1 MSLYKGYIPVN
12 GKRSL
17 MPFKG
22 KDASDLLT
30 LEAVEKV
37 PSYGGVLDDNAVMV
51 DIDDMEQSDTLLRIV
66 KSLAVKCKVIGTAR
80 GKHFLFWNNGQIAR
94 NGNHKK
100 LAIGLTADIKAGCN
114 CSYEVLKRDGQ
125 LREVLY
131 DTEVYE
137 TIPAYLKPVT
147 TKIDLVG
154 LGDGDGRNQTLFSYI
169 LPLQKAGLSITE
181 VKQTLSLINQYILK
195 DKLSESELATIT
207 RDEAFS
213 KQQFFT
219 EKGGFL
225 FDSFARYMVANKH
238 IIRID
243 GDMHIYRNG
252 IYVSGE
258 EALESAMVE
267 EIPNLKKNQ
276 RAEVLA
282 YFPLI
287 GLNSY
292 KESDVQYVAFKN
304 GVLNII
310 TNEFSDF
317 TPDKVITNKIPHN
330 YRPNAQSAL
339 LDKTIKKLACQN
351 PSVEA
356 LLYEALSYS
365 LLRRNELRKSFFL
378 LGDKHNGKS
387 TFLDLLS
394 TMLGDDNVS
403 NLDLADVGSE
413 FKTAEITG
421 KLANIG
427 DDISDEFM
435 SNTAIFKKVV
445 SGEAMTVNRKY
456 QKPITMTSRA
466 KFYFSANSLPRLGR
480 GKDTGALVDRMIVIP
495 FNASFS
501 KKDPDFDPF
510 IKYKLREEPVIEA
523 LIVKCISH
531 LRDILANEAFTHC
544 EIVESEI
551 KEFEVSNNP
560 IILFFDDLEEEEYLY
575 NPTDVVYKKYTGFCY
590 TNNLQ
595 PVTNIEFSKQI
606 RKRFGLEIQQRREG
620 KSRKRYYVK
629 MTKSAM

>member
-1 MSLYKGYIPVN
+1 MSLYKGYVPVN

-22 KDASDLLT
+22 KDASELLT

-51 DIDDMEQSDTLLRIV
+51 DIDDMEQSETLLRII
-66 KSLAVKCKVIGTAR
+66 KDLDVKCKVIATSR
-80 GKHFLFWNNGQIAR
+80 GKHFLFWNNGQVSR

-114 CSYEVLKRDGQ
+114 CSYEVLKRDGH
-125 LREVLY
+125 LREVIY
-131 DTEVYE
+131 DTESYE
-137 TIPAYLKPVT
+137 TIPCFLKPVN
-147 TKIDLVG
+147 TKIELLG

-169 LPLQKAGLSITE
+169 LPLQKAGLNVSE
-181 VKQTLSLINQYILK
+181 VKSTLSLVNNYILK
-195 DKLSESELATIT
+195 DPLSDNELATIT
-207 RDEAFS
+207 REEAFS

-225 FDSFARYMVANKH
+225 FDVFARYMVANKH
-238 IIRID
+238 IVRID
-243 GDMHIYRNG
+243 GDMHVYRNG
-252 IYVSGE
+252 IYVAGE

-267 EIPNLKKNQ
+267 EIPNLKKTQ

-287 GLNSY
+287 GLDTY
-292 KESDVQYVAFKN
+292 KESDVQYVAFNN

-330 YRPNAQSAL
+330 YRPDAKSDL
-339 LDKTIKKLACQN
+339 LEKTMRKLACN
-351 PSVEA
+351 DDSVES

-394 TMLGDDNVS
+394 TMLGEENVS

-413 FKTAEITG
+413 FKTAEIAG

-435 SNTAIFKKVV
+435 SNTSIFKKVV

-456 QKPITMTSRA
+456 QKPVTMTSRA

-480 GKDTGALVDRMIVIP
+480 GKDTGALEDRMIVIP

-510 IKYKLREEPVIEA
+510 IKYKLREEAVIEA

-531 LRDILANEAFTHC
+531 LRDVVANEAFTRC
-544 EIVESEI
+544 ELVESEI

-560 IILFFDDLEEEEYLY
+560 IILFFDDLEEEDYLY
-575 NPTDVVYKKYTGFCY
+575 DPTDIVYKKYTGFCY
-590 TNNLQ
+590 SNNVQ
-595 PVTNIEFSKQI
+595 PVSNIEFSKQI
-606 RKRFGLEIQQRREG
+606 RKRFNLEVKQRRDG
-620 KSRKRYYVK
+620 KERKRYYVK
-629 MTKSAM
+629 ITK

>member
-1 MSLYKGYIPVN
+1 MSLYKGYVPVN

-22 KDASDLLT
+22 KDASELLT

-51 DIDDMEQSDTLLRIV
+51 DIDDMEQSETLLRII
-66 KSLAVKCKVIGTAR
+66 KDLDVKCKVIATSR
-80 GKHFLFWNNGQIAR
+80 GKHFLFWNNGQVSR

-114 CSYEVLKRDGQ
+114 CSYEVLKRDGH
-125 LREVLY
+125 LREVIY
-131 DTEVYE
+131 DTESYE
-137 TIPAYLKPVT
+137 TIPCFLKPVN
-147 TKIDLVG
+147 TKIDLLG

-169 LPLQKAGLSITE
+169 LPLQKAGLNISD
-181 VKQTLSLINQYILK
+181 VKNTLNLVNKYILK
-195 DKLSESELATIT
+195 DPLSENELSTIT
-207 RDEAFS
+207 REEAFS

-225 FDSFARYMVANKH
+225 FDVFARYMVANKH
-238 IIRID
+238 IVRID
-243 GDMHIYRNG
+243 GDMHVYRNG

-267 EIPNLKKNQ
+267 EIPNLKKTQ

-287 GLNSY
+287 GLDTY
-292 KESDVQYVAFKN
+292 KESDVQYVAFNN

-330 YRPNAQSAL
+330 YRPDAKSDL
-339 LDKTIKKLACQN
+339 LEKTMRKLACN
-351 PSVEA
+351 DDSVEA

-394 TMLGDDNVS
+394 TMLGEENVS

-413 FKTAEITG
+413 FKTAEIAG

-435 SNTAIFKKVV
+435 SNTSIFKKVV

-456 QKPITMTSRA
+456 QNPITMTSRA

-510 IKYKLREEPVIEA
+510 IKYKLREEAVIEA

-531 LRDILANEAFTHC
+531 LRDVMANEAFTRC
-544 EIVESEI
+544 ELVESEI

-560 IILFFDDLEEEEYLY
+560 IILFFDDLEEEDYLY
-575 NPTDVVYKKYTGFCY
+575 DPTDIVYKKYTGFCY
-590 TNNLQ
+590 SNNVQ
-595 PVTNIEFSKQI
+595 PVSNIEFSKQI
-606 RKRFGLEIQQRREG
+606 RKRFNLEVKQRRDG
-620 KSRKRYYVK
+620 KERKRYYVK
-629 MTKSAM
+629 ITK

>member
-1 MSLYKGYIPVN
+1 MSLYKGYVPVN

-22 KDASDLLT
+22 KDASELLT

-51 DIDDMEQSDTLLRIV
+51 DIDDMEQSEVMLRIV
-66 KSLAVKCKVIGTAR
+66 KDLDVKCKVIATSR
-80 GKHFLFWNNGQIAR
+80 GKHFLFWNNGQVSR

-114 CSYEVLKRDGQ
+114 CSYEVLKRDGH
-125 LREVLY
+125 LREVIY
-131 DTEVYE
+131 DTESYE
-137 TIPAYLKPVT
+137 TIPCFLKPVN
-147 TKIDLVG
+147 TKIDLLG
-154 LGDGDGRNQTLFSYI
+154 LGDGDGRNQNLFSYI
-169 LPLQKAGLSITE
+169 LPLQKAGLNISE
-181 VKQTLSLINQYILK
+181 VKSTLSLVNNYILK
-195 DKLSESELATIT
+195 DPLSDNELATIT
-207 RDEAFS
+207 REEAFS

-225 FDSFARYMVANKH
+225 FDVFARYMVANKH
-238 IIRID
+238 IVRID
-243 GDMHIYRNG
+243 GDMHVYRNG

-267 EIPNLKKNQ
+267 EIPNLKKTQ

-287 GLNSY
+287 GLDTY
-292 KESDVQYVAFKN
+292 KESDVQYVAFNN

-330 YRPNAQSAL
+330 YRPDAKSDL
-339 LDKTIKKLACQN
+339 LEKTMRKLACN
-351 PSVEA
+351 DDNVEA

-394 TMLGDDNVS
+394 TMLGEENVS

-413 FKTAEITG
+413 FKTAEIAG

-435 SNTAIFKKVV
+435 SNTSIFKKVV

-510 IKYKLREEPVIEA
+510 IKYKLREEAVIEA

-531 LRDILANEAFTHC
+531 LRDVMANEAFTRC
-544 EIVESEI
+544 ELVESEI

-560 IILFFDDLEEEEYLY
+560 IILFFDDLEEEDYLY
-575 NPTDVVYKKYTGFCY
+575 DPTDIVYKKYTGFCY
-590 TNNLQ
+590 SNNVQ
-595 PVTNIEFSKQI
+595 PVSNIEFSKQI
-606 RKRFGLEIQQRREG
+606 RKRFNLEVKQRRDG
-620 KSRKRYYVK
+620 KERKRYYVK
-629 MTKSAM
+629 ITK

>member
-1 MSLYKGYIPVN
+1 MSLYKGYVPVN

-22 KDASDLLT
+22 KDASELLT

-51 DIDDMEQSDTLLRIV
+51 DIDDMEQSETLLRII
-66 KSLAVKCKVIGTAR
+66 KDLDVKCKVIATSR
-80 GKHFLFWNNGQIAR
+80 GKHFLFWNNGQVSR

-114 CSYEVLKRDGQ
+114 CSYEVLKRDGH
-125 LREVLY
+125 LREVIY
-131 DTEVYE
+131 DTESYE
-137 TIPAYLKPVT
+137 TIPCFLKPVN
-147 TKIDLVG
+147 TKIDLLG

-169 LPLQKAGLSITE
+169 LPLQKAGLNVSE
-181 VKQTLSLINQYILK
+181 VKSTLNLVNNYILK
-195 DKLSESELATIT
+195 DPLSDNELATIT
-207 RDEAFS
+207 REEAFS

-225 FDSFARYMVANKH
+225 FDVFARYMVANKH
-238 IIRID
+238 IVRID
-243 GDMHIYRNG
+243 GDMHVYRNG

-267 EIPNLKKNQ
+267 EIPNLKKTQ

-287 GLNSY
+287 GLDTY
-292 KESDVQYVAFKN
+292 KESDVQYVAFNN

-330 YRPNAQSAL
+330 YRPDAKSDL
-339 LDKTIKKLACQN
+339 LEKTMRKLACN
-351 PSVEA
+351 DDSVEA

-394 TMLGDDNVS
+394 TMLGEENVS

-413 FKTAEITG
+413 FKTAEIAG

-435 SNTAIFKKVV
+435 SNTSIFKKVV

-456 QKPITMTSRA
+456 QKPVTMTSRA

-510 IKYKLREEPVIEA
+510 IKYKLREEAVIEA

-531 LRDILANEAFTHC
+531 LRDVMANEAFTRC
-544 EIVESEI
+544 ELVESEI

-560 IILFFDDLEEEEYLY
+560 IILFFDDLEEEDYLY
-575 NPTDVVYKKYTGFCY
+575 DPTDIVYKKYTGFCY
-590 TNNLQ
+590 SNNVQ
-595 PVTNIEFSKQI
+595 PVSNIEFSKQI
-606 RKRFGLEIQQRREG
+606 RKRFNLEVKQRRDG
-620 KSRKRYYVK
+620 KERKRYYVK
-629 MTKSAM
+629 ITK

>member
-1 MSLYKGYIPVN
+1 MSLYKGYVPVN

-22 KDASDLLT
+22 KDASELLT

-37 PSYGGVLDDNAVMV
+37 HSYGGVLDDNAVMV
-51 DIDDMEQSDTLLRIV
+51 DIDDMEQSETLLRII
-66 KSLAVKCKVIGTAR
+66 KDLDVKCKVIATSR
-80 GKHFLFWNNGQIAR
+80 GKHFLFWNNGQVSR

-114 CSYEVLKRDGQ
+114 CSYEVLKRDGH
-125 LREVLY
+125 LREVIY
-131 DTEVYE
+131 DTESYE
-137 TIPAYLKPVT
+137 TIPCFLKPVN
-147 TKIDLVG
+147 TKIDLLG

-169 LPLQKAGLSITE
+169 LPLQKAGLNISD
-181 VKQTLSLINQYILK
+181 VKDTLNLVNNYILK
-195 DKLSESELATIT
+195 DPLSDNELATIT
-207 RDEAFS
+207 REEAFS

-225 FDSFARYMVANKH
+225 FDVFARYMVANKH
-238 IIRID
+238 IVRID
-243 GDMHIYRNG
+243 GDMHVYRNG
-252 IYVSGE
+252 IYVAGE

-267 EIPNLKKNQ
+267 EIPNLKKTQ

-287 GLNSY
+287 GLDTY
-292 KESDVQYVAFKN
+292 KESDVQYVAFNN

-330 YRPNAQSAL
+330 YRPDAKSDL
-339 LDKTIKKLACQN
+339 LEKTMRKLACN
-351 PSVEA
+351 DDSVEA

-394 TMLGDDNVS
+394 TMLGEENVS

-413 FKTAEITG
+413 FKTAEIAG

-435 SNTAIFKKVV
+435 SNTSIFKKVV

-456 QKPITMTSRA
+456 QKPVTMTSRA

-510 IKYKLREEPVIEA
+510 IKYKLREESVIEA

-531 LRDILANEAFTHC
+531 LRDVMANEAFTRC
-544 EIVESEI
+544 ELVESEI

-560 IILFFDDLEEEEYLY
+560 IILFFDDLEEEDYLY
-575 NPTDVVYKKYTGFCY
+575 DPTDIVYKKYTGFCY
-590 TNNLQ
+590 SNNVQ
-595 PVTNIEFSKQI
+595 PVSNIEFSKQI
-606 RKRFGLEIQQRREG
+606 RKRFNLEVKQRRDG
-620 KSRKRYYVK
+620 KERKRYYVK
-629 MTKSAM
+629 ITK

>member
-1 MSLYKGYIPVN
+1 MSLYKGYVPVN

-22 KDASDLLT
+22 KDASELLT

-51 DIDDMEQSDTLLRIV
+51 DIDDMEQSETLLRII
-66 KSLAVKCKVIGTAR
+66 KDLDVKCKVIATSR
-80 GKHFLFWNNGQIAR
+80 GKHFLFWNNGQVSR

-114 CSYEVLKRDGQ
+114 CSYEVLKRDGH
-125 LREVLY
+125 LREVIY
-131 DTEVYE
+131 DTESYE
-137 TIPAYLKPVT
+137 TIPCFLKPVN
-147 TKIDLVG
+147 TKIDLLG

-169 LPLQKAGLSITE
+169 LPLQKSGLNVSE
-181 VKQTLSLINQYILK
+181 VKSTLSLVNNYVLK
-195 DKLSESELATIT
+195 DPLSDNELATIT
-207 RDEAFS
+207 REEAFS

-225 FDSFARYMVANKH
+225 FDVFARYMVANKH
-238 IIRID
+238 IVRID
-243 GDMHIYRNG
+243 GDMHVYRNG

-267 EIPNLKKNQ
+267 EIPNLKKTQ

-287 GLNSY
+287 GLDTY
-292 KESDVQYVAFKN
+292 KESDVQYVAFNN

-330 YRPNAQSAL
+330 YRPDAKSDL
-339 LDKTIKKLACQN
+339 LEKTMRKLACN
-351 PSVEA
+351 DDSVEA

-394 TMLGDDNVS
+394 TMLGEENVS

-413 FKTAEITG
+413 FKTAEIAG

-435 SNTAIFKKVV
+435 SNTSIFKKVV

-510 IKYKLREEPVIEA
+510 IKYKLREESVIEA

-531 LRDILANEAFTHC
+531 LRDVMANEAFTRC
-544 EIVESEI
+544 ELVESEI

-560 IILFFDDLEEEEYLY
+560 IILFFDDLEEEDYLY
-575 NPTDVVYKKYTGFCY
+575 DPTDIVYKKYTGFCY
-590 TNNLQ
+590 SNNVQ
-595 PVTNIEFSKQI
+595 PVSNIEFSKQI
-606 RKRFGLEIQQRREG
+606 RKRFNLEVKQRRDG
-620 KSRKRYYVK
+620 KERKRYYVK
-629 MTKSAM
+629 ITK

>member
-1 MSLYKGYIPVN
+1 MSLYKGYVPVN

-22 KDASDLLT
+22 KDASELLT

-51 DIDDMEQSDTLLRIV
+51 DIDDMEQSETLLRII
-66 KSLAVKCKVIGTAR
+66 KDLDVKCKVIATSR
-80 GKHFLFWNNGQIAR
+80 GKHFLFWNNGQVSR

-114 CSYEVLKRDGQ
+114 CSYEVLKRDGH
-125 LREVLY
+125 LREVIY
-131 DTEVYE
+131 DTESYE
-137 TIPAYLKPVT
+137 TIPCFLKPVN
-147 TKIDLVG
+147 TKIDLLG

-169 LPLQKAGLSITE
+169 LPLQKAGLNISD
-181 VKQTLSLINQYILK
+181 VKYTLNLVNNYILK
-195 DKLSESELATIT
+195 DPLSDNELSTIT
-207 RDEAFS
+207 REEAFS

-225 FDSFARYMVANKH
+225 FDVFARYMVANKH
-238 IIRID
+238 IVRID
-243 GDMHIYRNG
+243 GDMHVYRNG
-252 IYVSGE
+252 IYVAGE
-258 EALESAMVE
+258 EALESAMID
-267 EIPNLKKNQ
+267 EIPNLKKTQ

-282 YFPLI
+282 YLPLI
-287 GLNSY
+287 GLDTY
-292 KESDVQYVAFKN
+292 KESDVQYVAFNN

-330 YRPNAQSAL
+330 YRPDAKSDL
-339 LDKTIKKLACQN
+339 LEKTMRKLACN
-351 PSVEA
+351 DDSVEA

-394 TMLGDDNVS
+394 TMLGEENVS

-413 FKTAEITG
+413 FKTAEIAG

-435 SNTAIFKKVV
+435 SNTSIFKKVV

-510 IKYKLREEPVIEA
+510 IKYKLREESVIEA

-531 LRDILANEAFTHC
+531 LRDVMANEEFTRC
-544 EIVESEI
+544 ELVESEI

-560 IILFFDDLEEEEYLY
+560 IILFFDDLEEEDYLY
-575 NPTDVVYKKYTGFCY
+575 DPTDIVYKKYTGFCY
-590 TNNLQ
+590 SNNVQ
-595 PVTNIEFSKQI
+595 PVSNIEFSKQI
-606 RKRFGLEIQQRREG
+606 RKRFNLEVKQRRDG
-620 KSRKRYYVK
+620 KERKRYYVK
-629 MTKSAM
+629 ITK

>member
-1 MSLYKGYIPVN
+1 MSLYKGYVPVN

-22 KDASDLLT
+22 KDASELLT
-30 LEAVEKV
+30 LEAVDKV

-51 DIDDMEQSDTLLRIV
+51 DIDDMEQSETLLRII
-66 KSLAVKCKVIGTAR
+66 KDLDVKCKVIATSR
-80 GKHFLFWNNGQIAR
+80 GKHFLFWNNGQVSR

-114 CSYEVLKRDGQ
+114 CSYEVLKRDGH
-125 LREVLY
+125 LREVIY
-131 DTEVYE
+131 DTESYE
-137 TIPAYLKPVT
+137 TIPCFLKPVN
-147 TKIDLVG
+147 TKIDLLG

-169 LPLQKAGLSITE
+169 LPLQKSGLNVSE
-181 VKQTLSLINQYILK
+181 VKSTLSLVNNYVLK
-195 DKLSESELATIT
+195 DPLSDNELATIT
-207 RDEAFS
+207 REEAFS

-225 FDSFARYMVANKH
+225 FDVFARYMVANKH
-238 IIRID
+238 IVRID
-243 GDMHIYRNG
+243 GDMHVYRNG

-267 EIPNLKKNQ
+267 EIPNLKKTQ

-287 GLNSY
+287 GLDTY
-292 KESDVQYVAFKN
+292 KESDVQYVAFNN

-330 YRPNAQSAL
+330 YRPDAKSDL
-339 LDKTIKKLACQN
+339 LEKTMRKLACN
-351 PSVEA
+351 DDSVEA

-394 TMLGDDNVS
+394 TMLGEENVS

-413 FKTAEITG
+413 FKTAEIAG

-435 SNTAIFKKVV
+435 SNTSIFKKVV

-510 IKYKLREEPVIEA
+510 IKYKLREESVIEA

-531 LRDILANEAFTHC
+531 LRDVMANEAFTRC
-544 EIVESEI
+544 ELVESEI

-560 IILFFDDLEEEEYLY
+560 IILFFDDLEEEDYLY
-575 NPTDVVYKKYTGFCY
+575 DPTDVVYKKYTGFCY
-590 TNNLQ
+590 SNNVQ
-595 PVTNIEFSKQI
+595 PVSNIEFSKQI
-606 RKRFGLEIQQRREG
+606 RKRFNLEVKQRRDG
-620 KSRKRYYVK
+620 KERKRYYVK
-629 MTKSAM
+629 ITK

>member
-1 MSLYKGYIPVN
+1 MSLYKGYVPVN

-22 KDASDLLT
+22 KDASELLT

-51 DIDDMEQSDTLLRIV
+51 DIDDMEQSETLLRII
-66 KSLAVKCKVIGTAR
+66 KDLDVKCKVIATSR
-80 GKHFLFWNNGQIAR
+80 GKHFLFWNNGQVSR

-114 CSYEVLKRDGQ
+114 CSYEVLKRDGH
-125 LREVLY
+125 LREVIY
-131 DTEVYE
+131 DTESYE
-137 TIPAYLKPVT
+137 TIPCFLKPVN
-147 TKIDLVG
+147 TKIDLLG

-169 LPLQKAGLSITE
+169 LPLQKAGLNISD
-181 VKQTLSLINQYILK
+181 VKNTLNLVNKYILK
-195 DKLSESELATIT
+195 DPLSENELSTIT
-207 RDEAFS
+207 REEAFS

-225 FDSFARYMVANKH
+225 FDVFARYMVANKH
-238 IIRID
+238 IVRID
-243 GDMHIYRNG
+243 GDMHVYRNG

-267 EIPNLKKNQ
+267 EIPNLKKTQ

-287 GLNSY
+287 GLDTY
-292 KESDVQYVAFKN
+292 KESDVQYVAFNN

-330 YRPNAQSAL
+330 YRPDAKSDL
-339 LDKTIKKLACQN
+339 LEKTMRKLACN
-351 PSVEA
+351 DDSVEA

-394 TMLGDDNVS
+394 TMLGEENVS

-413 FKTAEITG
+413 FKTAEIAG

-435 SNTAIFKKVV
+435 SNTSIFKKVV

-510 IKYKLREEPVIEA
+510 IKYKLREESVIEA

-531 LRDILANEAFTHC
+531 LRDVMANEAFTRC
-544 EIVESEI
+544 ELVESEI

-560 IILFFDDLEEEEYLY
+560 IILFFDDLEEEDYLY
-575 NPTDVVYKKYTGFCY
+575 DPTDIVYKKYTGFCY
-590 TNNLQ
+590 SNNVQ
-595 PVTNIEFSKQI
+595 PVSNIEFSKQI
-606 RKRFGLEIQQRREG
+606 RKRFNLEVKQRRDG
-620 KSRKRYYVK
+620 KERKRYYVK
-629 MTKSAM
+629 ITK

>member
-1 MSLYKGYIPVN
+1 MSLYKGYVPVN

-22 KDASDLLT
+22 KDASELLT

-51 DIDDMEQSDTLLRIV
+51 DIDDMEQSETLLRII
-66 KSLAVKCKVIGTAR
+66 KDLDVKCKVIATSR
-80 GKHFLFWNNGQIAR
+80 GKHFLFWNNGQVSR

-114 CSYEVLKRDGQ
+114 CSYEVLKRDGH
-125 LREVLY
+125 LREVIY
-131 DTEVYE
+131 DTESYE
-137 TIPAYLKPVT
+137 TIPCFLKPVN
-147 TKIDLVG
+147 TKIDLLG

-169 LPLQKAGLSITE
+169 LPLQKAGLNVSE
-181 VKQTLSLINQYILK
+181 VKSTLSLVNNYILK
-195 DKLSESELATIT
+195 DPLSDNELSTIT
-207 RDEAFS
+207 REEAFS

-219 EKGGFL
+219 EKDGFL
-225 FDSFARYMVANKH
+225 FDVFARYMVANKH
-238 IIRID
+238 IVRID
-243 GDMHIYRNG
+243 GDMHVYRNG

-267 EIPNLKKNQ
+267 EIPNLKKTQ

-287 GLNSY
+287 GLDTY
-292 KESDVQYVAFKN
+292 KESDVQYVAFNN

-330 YRPNAQSAL
+330 YRPDAKSDL
-339 LDKTIKKLACQN
+339 LEKTMRKLACN
-351 PSVEA
+351 DDSVEA

-394 TMLGDDNVS
+394 TMLGEENVS

-413 FKTAEITG
+413 FKTAEIAG

-435 SNTAIFKKVV
+435 SNTSIFKKVV

-510 IKYKLREEPVIEA
+510 IKYKLREEAVIEA

-531 LRDILANEAFTHC
+531 LRDVMANEAFTRC
-544 EIVESEI
+544 ELVESEI

-560 IILFFDDLEEEEYLY
+560 IILFFDDLEEEDYLY
-575 NPTDVVYKKYTGFCY
+575 DPTDIVYKKYTGFCY
-590 TNNLQ
+590 SNNVQ
-595 PVTNIEFSKQI
+595 PVSNIEFSKQI
-606 RKRFGLEIQQRREG
+606 RKRFNLEVKQRRDG
-620 KSRKRYYVK
+620 KERKRYYVK
-629 MTKSAM
+629 ITK

>member
-1 MSLYKGYIPVN
+1 MSLYKGYVPVN

-22 KDASDLLT
+22 KDASELLT

-51 DIDDMEQSDTLLRIV
+51 DIDDMEQSETLLRII
-66 KSLAVKCKVIGTAR
+66 KDLDVKCKVIATSR
-80 GKHFLFWNNGQIAR
+80 GKHFLFWNNGQVSR

-114 CSYEVLKRDGQ
+114 CSYEVLKRDGH
-125 LREVLY
+125 LREVIY
-131 DTEVYE
+131 DTESYE
-137 TIPAYLKPVT
+137 TIPCFLKPVN
-147 TKIDLVG
+147 TKIDLLG

-169 LPLQKAGLSITE
+169 LPLQKSGLNVSE
-181 VKQTLSLINQYILK
+181 VKSTLSLVNNYVLK
-195 DKLSESELATIT
+195 DPLSDNELATIT
-207 RDEAFS
+207 REEAFS

-225 FDSFARYMVANKH
+225 FDVFARYMVANKH
-238 IIRID
+238 IVRID
-243 GDMHIYRNG
+243 GDMHVYRNG

-267 EIPNLKKNQ
+267 EIPNLKKTQ

-287 GLNSY
+287 GLDTY
-292 KESDVQYVAFKN
+292 KESDVQYVAFNN

-330 YRPNAQSAL
+330 YRPDAKSDL
-339 LDKTIKKLACQN
+339 LEKTMRKLACN
-351 PSVEA
+351 DDSVEA

-394 TMLGDDNVS
+394 TMLGEENVS

-413 FKTAEITG
+413 FKTAEIAG

-435 SNTAIFKKVV
+435 SNTSIFKKVV

-456 QKPITMTSRA
+456 QKPVTMTSRA

-510 IKYKLREEPVIEA
+510 IKYKLREESVIEA

-531 LRDILANEAFTHC
+531 LRDVMANEAFTRC
-544 EIVESEI
+544 ELVESEI

-560 IILFFDDLEEEEYLY
+560 IILFFDDLEEEDYLY
-575 NPTDVVYKKYTGFCY
+575 DPTDVVYKKYTGFCY
-590 TNNLQ
+590 SNNVQ
-595 PVTNIEFSKQI
+595 PVSNIEFSKQI
-606 RKRFGLEIQQRREG
+606 RKRFNLEVKQRRDG
-620 KSRKRYYVK
+620 KERKRYYVK
-629 MTKSAM
+629 ITK